1 MRGGHTTELTVES
14 SPGVSDAVPEGVS
27 EGVTEGDAEEL
38 ADGSADPGSEVL
50 GEGVAVGLEDG
61 STESG
66 GEGSLVGDSTDDGP
80 VEGEGAGGSRTPVRG
95 CAVSDAVGV
104 GDSEVLGL
112 ASGEVEG
119 SELVGSTEGSA
130 VRDGES
136 VGSGDTDGEG
146 LSSPGAG
153 DVSSASGVLLEGE
166 GLGDSLAA
174 GRIST
179 HGKSESADTT
189 DEASREAGSTAND
202 AEVPDS
208 TKAVLETAAR
218 KTRSR
223 DRTKRR

>member
-14 SPGVSDAVPEGVS
+14 SPGVSDEVPEGVS
-27 EGVTEGDAEEL
+27 EGDTEEL
-38 ADGSADPGSEVL
+38 ADGSADPGSEAL

-61 STESG
+61 STEAE
-66 GEGSLVGDSTDDGP
+66 GEGSIVGDSTDDGL
-80 VEGEGAGGSRTPVRG
+80 VEGEGAGGSRTPERG

-119 SELVGSTEGSA
+119 SELVGSAEGSA

-146 LSSPGAG
+146 LSSPGTG
-153 DVSSASGVLLEGE
+153 EVSSASRVLLEGE
-166 GLGDSLAA
+166 ELGDGLAA

-179 HGKSESADTT
+179 HGKSESADTR

-202 AEVPDS
+202 AEVPES

-218 KTRSR
+218 KTRIR
-223 DRTKRR
+223 DCT